1 MSSVLEPVGDRM
13 QSDASGRSPRATAS
27 IVRMSPT
34 RALGGLSPSAEPT
47 RHARP
52 QYARLL
58 HGLGP
63 RFSFGGIELIDCDV
77 ESAAD
82 AVAAAGRAHQGVGVH
97 MCNAFTLT
105 IAMRQS
111 SYRASLG
118 RNALNL
124 PDGTPVAW
132 FYRLASGKKARGPVR
147 GPSLM
152 KAVLQRPDVN
162 HFLLGGSDEVLDDLQ
177 KAIVENHGSATVVGA
192 IAPPFRDP
200 TPEDV
205 EGYAVA
211 IRESGAHV
219 VWVGLGT
226 PRQDQLIAELTEQV
240 PAVLVGVGAAFDFLS
255 GHKDEAPSVL
265 HGTGLEWIHRLFS
278 EPKRL
283 WRRYLVC
290 NLVFTRFA
298 LQELA
303 RQRKAAKTRLT
314 SESEAVRPPAAPR
327 PPRRPS
333 PR

>member
-1 MSSVLEPVGDRM
+1 MSSLLEPFGDRA
-13 QSDASGRSPRATAS
+13 QSDRTSGSPSATAS
-27 IVRMSPT
+27 IVRMSST
-34 RALGGLSPSAEPT
+34 RALGGLGHHTEMT
-47 RHARP
+47 RSGRP
-52 QYARLL
+52 HYARLL
-58 HGLGP
+58 QGLGP
-63 RFSFGGIELIDCDV
+63 RFSFGEIELIDCDV

-82 AVAAAGRAHQGVGVH
+82 AIAAAGRSGQGVGVH

-105 IAMRQS
+105 IAMRQP
-111 SYRASLG
+111 SYRTCLG

-132 FYRLASGKKARGPVR
+132 FYRLASGQKARGPVR

-152 KAVLQRPDVN
+152 KAVLKRPDLN
-162 HFLLGGSDEVLDDLQ
+162 HFLLGGSDEVLEDLQ
-177 KAIVENHGSATVVGA
+177 KAIVEDHGSATVVGA

-200 TPEDV
+200 TSEDV
-205 EGYAVA
+205 ERYAAA
-211 IRESGAHV
+211 IRESKAHV

-226 PRQDQLIAELTEQV
+226 PRQDQLIADLTEQV

-255 GHKDEAPSVL
+255 GNKDEAPSFL

-290 NLVFTRFA
+290 NAVFTRFA

-303 RQRKAAKTRLT
+303 RQRKAAKT
-314 SESEAVRPPAAPR
+314 A
-327 PPRRPS
+327 
-333 PR
+333 